1 MKNSQSFQKI
11 QLNLFI
17 LQEKA
22 VIYIGKLHY
31 LYGHIN
37 EYNSIRQKVYNEA
50 ELYKKN
56 VQPIF
61 ILDNTDYTIL
71 NIKLENQIEKIKE
84 NYFYWGMIEMFI
96 FSNYYD
102 LNDSLYISDNNGL
115 DNYIYYTNI
124 SKDNIINN
132 NMILHYGNRIKHFSI
147 LQCLNAPNKNIK
159 NQIITTNTTNNFQLI
174 FKDDKDVIL
183 AIKNAYK
190 LKLLKY

>member
-1 MKNSQSFQKI
+1 
-11 QLNLFI
+11 
-17 LQEKA
+17 
-22 VIYIGKLHY
+22 
-31 LYGHIN
+31 
-37 EYNSIRQKVYNEA
+37 
-50 ELYKKN
+50 
-56 VQPIF
+56 
-61 ILDNTDYTIL
+61 
-71 NIKLENQIEKIKE
+71 
-84 NYFYWGMIEMFI
+84 MFI

-124 SKDNIINN
+124 SKDNNINN
-132 NMILHYGNRIKHFSI
+132 NMILHYGSRIKHFSI
-147 LQCLNAPNKNIK
+147 LQCLNTPNRNIK